1 MDPEKLR
8 HSAEQAQRGAQREQ
22 GRISQDGVDPDYIQR
37 LEHFPG
43 LSHAEIY
50 ANAQAM
56 DPGTMHAQAAVWVDI
71 ADNLTGAITGLHST
85 VQSALADGIRGHI
98 GDAAARTAREFVR
111 WATDITEIA
120 HSTGHRMI
128 AAAYGAEAVRRTV
141 PPPSAAGTDPLTPYL
156 STLIGT
162 TPGAHSREDAREE
175 LHHIAVAAMEANY
188 IPTYPPAGSGV
199 PAFTSRDIS
208 ADGNPSDGLESP
220 PAQLNSLRGGA
231 LPRTEPIGAIHR
243 ADPRPA
249 NRSEQAGLSGDPNHS
264 AAQRNNGQPNR
275 GDHPAALSD
284 EDTSPAAA
292 ASAARDGIA
301 PDPDRTANPI
311 TTPASTPGGG
321 NPLTPVAPNRSLGT
335 TPRSPIG
342 LPTARTPREFPTL
355 RQSPGATPDPG
366 RSYPGPP
373 PPGTRSAPTPS
384 AAPTGPAAQSTSFLP
399 GMHPASGRPSSD
411 SDATH
416 RTPDWLIRNRQQ
428 ELLGTPP
435 PTVPAVL
442 GAEIPAAGTDLDYT
456 GTAPETL

>member
-1 MDPEKLR
+1 MDPKKLR
-8 HSAEQAQRGAQREQ
+8 HSAEQAQQGAQREQ
-22 GRISQDGVDPDYIQR
+22 GRISQGGVDPDYIQR

-50 ANAQAM
+50 AHAQAM
-56 DPGTMHAQAAVWVDI
+56 NPGTMHAQAAVWVDI

-98 GDAAARTAREFVR
+98 GDAAARTAREFVQ

-156 STLIGT
+156 STVIGT

-199 PAFTSRDIS
+199 PAFTSHDMPAGS
-208 ADGNPSDGLESP
+208 ASEGLESP
-220 PAQLNSLRGGA
+220 PAHTSSLRGGA
-231 LPRTEPIGAIHR
+231 LPRTEPISAIHQADPSR
-243 ADPRPA
+243 ADHSAHPAASSNPNRP
-249 NRSEQAGLSGDPNHS
+249 

-275 GDHPAALSD
+275 GDHPSALSD
-284 EDTSPAAA
+284 EDTSPATA
-292 ASAARDGIA
+292 ASAVRDGVA
-301 PDPDRTANPI
+301 PDLDRSADPD
-311 TTPASTPGGG
+311 TTPAGTPSGG
-321 NPLTPVAPNRSLGT
+321 NPRTTVAPNRSFGT

-342 LPTARTPREFPTL
+342 LPAAVTPHGFPNL
-355 RQSPGATPDPG
+355 RQPPGATPDPG
-366 RSYPGPP
+366 HSYPGPP
-373 PPGTRSAPTPS
+373 PPGTRSTPTPS
-384 AAPTGPAAQSTSFLP
+384 TVLSSPAAQPTGFLP
-399 GMHPASGRPSSD
+399 GMHPTPGRPASD
-411 SDATH
+411 ADATH
-416 RTPDWLIRNRQQ
+416 RTPEWLIRNRQQ

-456 GTAPETL
+456 E